1 MAELKTKPTR
11 ASVKTFID
19 SIEDGQ
25 KRADARK
32 IASMM
37 RRATGARAKLWG
49 ASIVGYGS
57 YKYTNSKGQ
66 DFEWMLTGFS
76 PRKQALSIYIMPGFA
91 NFERLMS
98 KLGKYKTGKSC
109 LYIKRLNDVDE
120 KVLEQL
126 IGRSVQHMRKKY
138 ETR

>member
-1 MAELKTKPTR
+1 MAELKTKPTK
-11 ASVKTFID
+11 ASVKAFIE

-32 IASMM
+32 IASRM
-37 RRATGARAKLWG
+37 RRATGARAKLGG

-57 YKYTNSKGQ
+57 YKYTNSKGE
-66 DFEWMLTGFS
+66 DFEWMLTGYS

-91 NFERLMS
+91 NFKRLMS

-109 LYIKRLNDVDE
+109 LYIRRLSDVDE

>member
-1 MAELKTKPTR
+1 MAELKTKPTK
-11 ASVKTFID
+11 ASVKAFIE

-57 YKYTNSKGQ
+57 YKYTNSKGE
-66 DFEWMLTGFS
+66 DFEWMLTGYS

-91 NFERLMS
+91 NFKRLMS

-109 LYIKRLNDVDE
+109 LYIKRLSDVDE
-120 KVLEQL
+120 QVLEQL

>member
-1 MAELKTKPTR
+1 MAELKTKPTK
-11 ASVKTFID
+11 ASVKAFID

-57 YKYTNSKGQ
+57 YKYTNSKGE
-66 DFEWMLTGFS
+66 DFEWMLTGYS

-91 NFERLMS
+91 HFERLMS

-109 LYIKRLNDVDE
+109 LYIRRLSDVDE
-120 KVLEQL
+120 NVLEQL